1 MYPYNFLGNANRI
14 PSEEARLTGA
24 NETRTPADTARLTG
38 ANETRIP
45 AETART
51 TGSIEPDTRYG
62 GPEKT
67 VYNLPDTLSKAR
79 KR

>member
-1 MYPYNFLGNANRI
+1 MWPDTFLGNANRI
-14 PSEEARLTGA
+14 PSEEARPTGSK
-24 NETRTPADTARLTG
+24 ETRTPAD
-38 ANETRIP
+38 
-45 AETART
+45 TART

-79 KR
+79 KS